1 MPSRSRPNNA
11 TLSLDI
17 SMQGKNM
24 DWNLTWAAANGISAA
39 LLAAGTTLV
48 TLAALFAIERLC

>member
-1 MPSRSRPNNA
+1 
-11 TLSLDI
+11 
-17 SMQGKNM
+17 M